1 MKWKGR
7 DIDTEYIL
15 DTLWSGIKN
24 LKRSFKFHPVKT
36 FRRLVIPVMVL
47 MCLIDIISL
56 SWGKYV
62 DMSNTDLTDSWF
74 VLYIVWSIVWPIL
87 CYLTLEWVFKQL
99 LKVKNNRGKLKTQ
112 IKDITRK
119 LKKLL
124 K

>member
-1 MKWKGR
+1 
-7 DIDTEYIL
+7 
-15 DTLWSGIKN
+15 
-24 LKRSFKFHPVKT
+24 
-36 FRRLVIPVMVL
+36 MVL

-56 SWGKYV
+56 SWGKCV